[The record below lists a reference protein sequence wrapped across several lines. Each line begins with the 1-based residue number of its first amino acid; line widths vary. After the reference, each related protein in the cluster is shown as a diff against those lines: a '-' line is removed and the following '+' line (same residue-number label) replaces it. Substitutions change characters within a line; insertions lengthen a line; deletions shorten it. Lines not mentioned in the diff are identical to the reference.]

1 MTKKDIKVSAEAR
14 EIAKSNLEQAQQTY
28 SAFSQ
33 AAERMAETV
42 QSGLPEPAKEIN
54 GRLFSYANNNINE
67 IFELAQKIVQADSME
82 EVMRIQNAYFSSQAT
97 KFQKQT
103 AELAW
108 SFQSKR
114 KDKEHL

>member
-67 IFELAQKIVQADSME
+67 TWIQPRSATDLFEPQK
-82 EVMRIQNAYFSSQAT
+82 T
-97 KFQKQT
+97 
-103 AELAW
+103 
-108 SFQSKR
+108 
-114 KDKEHL
+114 